1 MLVLIRG
8 AGDIASGVALRLY
21 NAGFFVIMTE
31 QKKPTAIRR
40 TVSFCEAVTNGSA
53 EVEGVTSILADS
65 PMAALE
71 ALKDGVIPILV
82 DEHNTSIDII
92 CPDVLVDAILAKKN
106 LGTRKEDAPIVIA
119 LGPGFAAGKDCHAV
133 IETMRGHNL
142 GRVFYDGEAM
152 QDTKTPGNIGGYT
165 TERVIKAT
173 AAGYFSG
180 IVPIGSIVRAGEMI
194 GRIGDTPVFAKI
206 DGMLRGILSD
216 GVAVHGGMKCGD
228 VDPRCEF
235 WHCFTVSDKA
245 RSIGGGVLEAIMRL
259 SKKEHI
265 AAGNSR
271 CTCALCL
278 ESKSDNAT

>member
-21 NAGFFVIMTE
+21 NAGFHVIMTE
-31 QKKPTAIRR
+31 RKKPTAIRR

-53 EVEGVTSILADS
+53 EVEGVTSVLADS
-65 PMAALE
+65 PMDALE
-71 ALKDGVIPILV
+71 ALKKGVIPVLV
-82 DEHNTSIDII
+82 DEYNSSLDII
-92 CPDVLVDAILAKKN
+92 CPDVLVDAIIAKKN
-106 LGTRKEDAPIVIA
+106 LGTHKEDAPIVIA
-119 LGPGFAAGKDCHAV
+119 LGPGFTAGKDCHAV

-152 QDTKTPGNIGGYT
+152 RDTKTPGNIGGYT
-165 TERVIKAT
+165 TERVIKA
-173 AAGYFSG
+173 AADGYFSG
-180 IVPIGSIVRAGEMI
+180 IAPIGSVVRAGDVI
-194 GRIGDTPVFAKI
+194 GRIGDTPVLSKI
-206 DGMLRGILSD
+206 DGMLRGVLSD
-216 GVAVHGGMKCGD
+216 GVEVYEGMKCGD

-259 SKKEHI
+259 SKKER
-265 AAGNSR
+265 ASQGKTP

-278 ESKSDNAT
+278 GNENDTA